1 MKKIFKTI
9 STLIMALI
17 ALSVIYTM
25 SYRTGFFLLNN
36 NAVKKELQIDFSESG
51 KGITWIKK
59 GNKQTLFFIPSS
71 EEIVIEELYG
81 SWLKELHEE
90 LSVNIIIPPLD
101 PMGLSPGLFRQ
112 NISIER
118 RTLIND
124 YLYNLYRDQMGDAH
138 KITILST
145 GDGSIQA
152 LELAKKYSG
161 SDKFILIS
169 PVHNNQSISGGTIF
183 HKLSGVPLVHYLI
196 PWLPDSYGSH
206 RMASYDILNDKLNE
220 DFQNLYG
227 KNYPRYIN
235 MYYRRDIG
243 ETWEKE
249 SKLLNKWGYLKS

>member
-1 MKKIFKTI
+1 
-9 STLIMALI
+9 
-17 ALSVIYTM
+17 
-25 SYRTGFFLLNN
+25 
-36 NAVKKELQIDFSESG
+36 
-51 KGITWIKK
+51 
-59 GNKQTLFFIPSS
+59 IPSS
-71 EEIVIEELYG
+71 EEIAVEELYG

-118 RTLIND
+118 RTLISD
-124 YLYNLYRDQMGDAH
+124 YLYNLYRDQMSDDH

-152 LELAKKYSG
+152 LELAKKYSV
-161 SDKFILIS
+161 SDKIILLS

-235 MYYRRDIG
+235 MYYRRDLKKQIDFLSNSLEEIKKNRFFIIYG
-243 ETWEKE
+243 DDDQSYSLEGFERLGDQLTQGGSEVSIMRIPQSGRLILFDNGRE
-249 SKLLNKWGYLKS
+249 RVLDLISILLQ